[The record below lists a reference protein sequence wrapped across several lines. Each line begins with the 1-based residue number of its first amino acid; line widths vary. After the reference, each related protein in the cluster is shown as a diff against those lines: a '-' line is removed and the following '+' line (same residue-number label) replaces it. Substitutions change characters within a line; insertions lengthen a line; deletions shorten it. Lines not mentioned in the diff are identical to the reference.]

1 MLGAQAAG
9 TAGQLA
15 VLNCFNSLQLWDVK
29 KRALIHTLKGTNK
42 VNFRS
47 TKLAFSP
54 DGRLLAV
61 PRGEGVHMMDVAGW
75 KRAAQLQGHTGRVT
89 AVAFSPD
96 GALVATAS
104 EDGTVQVWN
113 AGPGEPLP
121 ADVWSLFR
129 FLFPKK

>member
-29 KRALIHTLKGTNK
+29 KRALIHTLEGINK
-42 VNFRS
+42 ARCS
-47 TKLAFSP
+47 PTKLAFSP
-54 DGRLLAV
+54 DGHLLAV
-61 PRGEGVHMMDVAGW
+61 PRGEGVLMVDVAGW

-104 EDGTVQVWN
+104 EDGTARVWG
-113 AGPGEPLP
+113 AGAGG
-121 ADVWSLFR
+121 R
-129 FLFPKK
+129 